1 MSRQKCY
8 HNYTMASYSKRRIDT
23 LSSKTRSAQHAIS
36 IYWAT
41 IFADL
46 GNRVIRQS
54 SFYTAISSP
63 LPSPYTYDSLPLHIQ
78 GGHLHT
84 ICQHSHFFLRLFLLS
99 SNEKV
104 VEASSA
110 LYFWDHHTPIQTV
123 YLSLANPVL
132 KPEVCRNQG
141 LVHHNLNSL
150 HEMPIPQ

>member
-1 MSRQKCY
+1 MQFPFS
-8 HNYTMASYSKRRIDT
+8 
-23 LSSKTRSAQHAIS
+23 
-36 IYWAT
+36 
-41 IFADL
+41 FL
-46 GNRVIRQS
+46 GGLPFLLIWVIGVIRQS
-54 SFYTAISSP
+54 SFYTGISSP
-63 LPSPYTYDSLPLHIQ
+63 LPSPSTYDSLPLHIQ

-110 LYFWDHHTPIQTV
+110 LYFWDHHTPIQILAKPTEALDTALV